1 MCQCMYD
8 KKYLRKSFK
17 KKSQDL
23 WLQDVLVKEIDS
35 NKLQRDKFNLKF
47 SVILRKREEEKE
59 EISKYSKTTDGT
71 SIPFLQP

>member
-1 MCQCMYD
+1 MYVRQ
-8 KKYLRKSFK
+8 KIFTKEFL

-35 NKLQRDKFNLKF
+35 NKIQRDKFNLKF
-47 SVILRKREEEKE
+47 SVILRKREKEKE